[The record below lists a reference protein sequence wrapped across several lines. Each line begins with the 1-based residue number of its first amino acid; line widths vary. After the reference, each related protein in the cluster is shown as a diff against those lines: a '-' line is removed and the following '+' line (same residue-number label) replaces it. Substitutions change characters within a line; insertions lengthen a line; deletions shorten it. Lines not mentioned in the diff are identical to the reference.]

1 MSRYLRSFVIAG
13 LVAVLSVAAC
23 NKETTQP
30 QQDPLVGTWALSD
43 MEQTMV
49 LKTAED
55 YSQTLGIPPGYTLVD
70 TTITWN
76 MFQMLG
82 VSLTVDLKEDNT
94 FSMTGK
100 LPVPSDTLGQLPSVL
115 QLTDQGTWSA
125 AEDMSTFTMQGNL
138 YTLAGQLTLNN
149 QDNPTM
155 IGLAYAESSQ
165 DTLFYPVDL
174 TQDGVPDTVVSLVLQ
189 DSTATTLGFT
199 KQ

>member
-1 MSRYLRSFVIAG
+1 MSRYLRNLLIAG
-13 LVAVLSVAAC
+13 LVAIVSVAAC

-43 MEQTMV
+43 MEQTTV
-49 LKTAED
+49 LKTATD
-55 YSQTLGIPPGYTLVD
+55 NSQTLGIPMGYTLAD

-76 MFQMLG
+76 MFQLLG

-100 LPVPSDTLGQLPSVL
+100 LPVTSDTLGQMPSVV
-115 QLTDQGTWSA
+115 QLTDQGSWSA

-138 YTLAGQLTLNN
+138 YTIAGDLTVNN

-155 IGLAYAESSQ
+155 IGLSYSEETQ
-165 DTLFYPVDL
+165 DTLLYPADL
-174 TQDGVPDTVVSLVLQ
+174 TQDGIPDTVVSLIVQ
-189 DSTATTLGFT
+189 DSTATSLGFT